1 MHSTVYFITFALIQ
15 FFMKNLLLLL
25 IFIVFTFNS
34 CRMDVEPDVTINND
48 IMLSVD
54 GENMDG
60 VVGEWTITSE
70 EKEEDSK
77 DIIVITITKKTKNNN

>member
-1 MHSTVYFITFALIQ
+1 
-15 FFMKNLLLLL
+15 
-25 IFIVFTFNS
+25 
-34 CRMDVEPDVTINND
+34 MDVEPDVTINND

-70 EKEEDSK
+70 EKEEGSK